1 MAAAAAGTGLMLRPR
16 RPALQETSMPSEDSA
31 ADIIEE
37 TKLENIK
44 LVLQRH
50 GVYTEA
56 LLDDLAKVIT

>member
-1 MAAAAAGTGLMLRPR
+1 
-16 RPALQETSMPSEDSA
+16 MPSEDSA

-37 TKLENIK
+37 TKLDNTK

-56 LLDDLAKVIT
+56 LLDDLANA

>member
-1 MAAAAAGTGLMLRPR
+1 
-16 RPALQETSMPSEDSA
+16 MPSEDSA

-56 LLDDLAKVIT
+56 LLDDLAKVMIT